1 MITKQSYQKVLT
13 SVRSIIRLLS
23 QKRKILILG
32 PKQYI
37 KHFENWLWSCLT
49 LKEDVEWVLRS

>member
-37 KHFENWLWSCLT
+37 KHFENWIWSCLT
-49 LKEDVEWVLRS
+49 FKKDVEWVLRS